1 MDTPSAHLSLPAR
14 IDSVG
19 AFREFVRVGAE
30 SAGLA
35 AAEMDWL
42 DLVLEEIL
50 VNIARYAYRPGTG
63 DAEVRYT
70 VEQPGKL
77 VVEISDGGS
86 AFNPLASDPPVLGGG
101 LADRP
106 IGGLGVFLVKNI
118 VGSLAYRRE
127 QDRNTI
133 SFTLP
138 GPGKAGASPK

>member
-1 MDTPSAHLSLPAR
+1 MDPTFARLSLPAR
-14 IDSVG
+14 IDTVE

-35 AAEMDWL
+35 EPEMDWL

-50 VNIARYAYRPGTG
+50 VNIARYAYQPGTG
-63 DAEVRYT
+63 DAEVGYA
-70 VEQPGKL
+70 VEEPGKL
-77 VVEISDGGS
+77 LVEISDEGN

-101 LADRP
+101 LAERP

-127 QDRNTI
+127 RDRNRI
-133 SFTLP
+133 SFTFP
-138 GPGKAGASPK
+138 GPQTS

>member
-1 MDTPSAHLSLPAR
+1 MDSPFARLRLPAR
-14 IDSVG
+14 IDSVP
-19 AFREFVRVGAE
+19 AFSEFVRLGAE
-30 SAGLA
+30 AAGLGPPQL
-35 AAEMDWL
+35 DWL

-50 VNIARYAYRPGTG
+50 VNIARYAYHPETG
-63 DAEVRYT
+63 DAEVGYAIER
-70 VEQPGKL
+70 PGKL
-77 VVEISDGGS
+77 LVEISDSGC

-133 SFTLP
+133 SFAFP
-138 GPGKAGASPK
+138 GPNPAGA